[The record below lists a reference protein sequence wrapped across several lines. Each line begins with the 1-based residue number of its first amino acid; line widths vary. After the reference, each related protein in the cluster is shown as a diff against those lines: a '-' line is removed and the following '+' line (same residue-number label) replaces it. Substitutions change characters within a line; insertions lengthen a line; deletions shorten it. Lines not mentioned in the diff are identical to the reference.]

1 MPVYL
6 GVDLGEKR
14 VGVARSDET
23 GTIAEALATLEFK
36 SKEDLLNQLRSW
48 VEKAMPRKMIVGL
61 PQSMTGEAG
70 AAAQKVMARVE
81 WLKSRLPL
89 EWVLWDERFTT
100 VEAERVL
107 LEADLSRKKRKGI
120 RDRVAAQRI
129 LQSYLDCMNGGASQR
144 TSPPFPTTFRGFPT
158 TSSS

>member
-36 SKEDLLNQLRSW
+36 SKEDLLNQLRTW
-48 VEKAMPRKMIVGL
+48 VEKARPRKMIVGL

-129 LQSYLDCMNGGASQR
+129 LQSYLDCLNGGASQ
-144 TSPPFPTTFRGFPT
+144 
-158 TSSS
+158 